1 MKNTSRKENLTR
13 LALAFLII
21 IPAITAIIYLKSNA
35 GEEPDNATN
44 STRTATKKGQIAVP
58 DTTIAPEE
66 RPIVS
71 AGEKIA
77 RPDSAKAE
85 RDLRSAAEAGAEDGY
100 WDGYYDGAEGAG
112 QNGRYDETGDF
123 ITATA
128 REAYARNYR
137 EGYENGYK
145 EAAGE

>member
-21 IPAITAIIYLKSNA
+21 IPAIIAIIYLKSSA
-35 GEEPDNATN
+35 SEEPVGTAD
-44 STRTATKKGQIAVP
+44 STQVASGKGQIAVP

-66 RPIVS
+66 RTIVN
-71 AGEKIA
+71 AGEGIA
-77 RPDSAKAE
+77 RPDSAEAE

-112 QNGRYDETGDF
+112 RRNRYDETSDF
-123 ITATA
+123 NTATA
-128 REAYARNYR
+128 RDAYARNYR